1 MEPLND
7 SMIETCTT
15 YFDINDIQNMIAG
28 PDSYLFGYGLLWHVL
43 SVPADMSDY
52 AYQDL
57 INIDETMNGCHSNT
71 TISAHNLDSTV
82 RDYLYVAIQRIRA
95 FAPYHRDT
103 TIRQKYEPII
113 NFLSCFHAHL
123 FNHPTCVDEISLML
137 VHLLFASVF
146 PDYSYHTNLRTVVL
160 KIQTLRDSDV
170 VKRIIDSATCILRN
184 YIACERVRI
193 HKSTT
198 FDYAEFL
205 SNNGFVNLVRTLV
218 IHKQTNIT
226 DIVKRNPLLRLNSDE
241 YRCKN
246 TCEDVSIIE
255 RNVQLRLSV
264 NHCLY
269 LCTIYTKVLA
279 DSNRRQ
285 SH

>member
-1 MEPLND
+1 
-7 SMIETCTT
+7 
-15 YFDINDIQNMIAG
+15 MIAG

-43 SVPADMSDY
+43 SEPANMSDY

-57 INIDETMNGCHSNT
+57 INIDETMNGCRSNAIPIPT
-71 TISAHNLDSTV
+71 HNLDSTV

-95 FAPYHRDT
+95 FAPYHRDI
-103 TIRQKYEPII
+103 TIRQKYGPII
-113 NFLSCFHAHL
+113 NFLSCFHHHL
-123 FNHPTCVDEISLML
+123 FDHPTCVDEISLML
-137 VHLLFASVF
+137 VHLLFSSIF

-170 VKRIIDSATCILRN
+170 VKRLINSATCILRN

-193 HKSTT
+193 HKTT
-198 FDYAEFL
+198 SFDTQSAFDYAEFL

-218 IHKQTNIT
+218 VHKRTNIT
-226 DIVKRNPLLRLNSDE
+226 DIIKRNPLLNHNSNE

-246 TCEDVSIIE
+246 TVEDVSIIE
-255 RNVQLRLSV
+255 HNVQIRLSV

-269 LCTIYTKVLA
+269 LCGIYTKVLA